1 MTTNTSTPTPALS
14 SVLSIDEQ
22 FEVLHA
28 LAERYVPL
36 RQRRDRMRGYHGAGY
51 EHPECGG
58 SWADYADRDT
68 ERLAAI
74 ESVVSKLPEFL
85 RVEWAREVERVAS

>member
-1 MTTNTSTPTPALS
+1 MTAPSTPAPALS
-14 SVLSIDEQ
+14 SVLSSDEQ
-22 FEVLHA
+22 FAVFAA
-28 LAERYVPL
+28 LADRYVPIQ
-36 RQRRDRMRGYHGAGY
+36 QRRDRMRGYHGAGY
-51 EHPECGG
+51 EHPEFGG

>member
-1 MTTNTSTPTPALS
+1 MTAPSTPTPALL
-14 SVLSIDEQ
+14 SVLSTDEQ

-36 RQRRDRMRGYHGAGY
+36 QQRRDRMRGYHVAGDR
-51 EHPECGG
+51 PPTFGG

-68 ERLAAI
+68 ERLATI
-74 ESVVSKLPEFL
+74 ESVVSKLPEYM